1 MFHVACDTKDKT
13 DWDLLG
19 AAVGRRLAPNA
30 VPVICGDFERPDL
43 IKLKSFFTAL
53 AVTSGCELCLIV
65 GVSPE
70 AQTYE
75 MAMGGH
81 EPAAEFTIT
90 NEILQSYWDEI
101 CCKESGPADY
111 LQIGCPNCSAEELI
125 RIWRYMHG
133 RKVKEGVRFCV
144 FTNIAQYAMAEQ
156 SHIIR
161 DLKDWGVEILTSG
174 CILRTINVAKGAK
187 SIGLSSFKLCNGSKD
202 ERDCPIY
209 YGTDEQVIDAAISGY
224 WEVKRR
230 YE

>member
-43 IKLKSFFTAL
+43 IKLKTFFTAL

-81 EPAAEFTIT
+81 
-90 NEILQSYWDEI
+90 
-101 CCKESGPADY
+101 
-111 LQIGCPNCSAEELI
+111 
-125 RIWRYMHG
+125 
-133 RKVKEGVRFCV
+133 
-144 FTNIAQYAMAEQ
+144 
-156 SHIIR
+156 
-161 DLKDWGVEILTSG
+161 
-174 CILRTINVAKGAK
+174 
-187 SIGLSSFKLCNGSKD
+187 
-202 ERDCPIY
+202 
-209 YGTDEQVIDAAISGY
+209 
-224 WEVKRR
+224 
-230 YE
+230 